1 LAHIYNY
8 AVKIFKG
15 TQNFLISRL
24 ENHGINLS
32 RDTATTGLTRKQDV
46 IDLLK
51 RLRPQ
56 DNGHSLIR
64 VGGPGD
70 GGYLIPDDL
79 LGISELFSPGSNRL
93 SNFEKEVA
101 ERWQIRSYICDSI
114 EEKPDD
120 LSDFQDFTPAWVGP
134 YTDGEKLISLAQWVE
149 EKSQSHG
156 DLMLQMD
163 IEGAEFQTLLPV
175 STDLMKRFRIIVI
188 ELHFLEALKNRW
200 AFEQI
205 YFPFFEK
212 ILTNFDV
219 VHAHPNNCCGTWNFG
234 DVEFPRLIE
243 LTLHRK
249 DRSKLLIPKI
259 SSRHQLDQPCVP
271 KNPDLSL
278 EFDES
283 GNRFKVVRN

>member
-1 LAHIYNY
+1 
-8 AVKIFKG
+8 VKIFKSA
-15 TQNFLISRL
+15 QKFLISWL

-32 RDTATTGLTRKQDV
+32 RDTSTTGLTRKQDV
-46 IDLLK
+46 IDLLT

-79 LGISELFSPGSNRL
+79 LGITELFSPGSNKL

-101 ERWQIRSYICDSI
+101 ERWQIKSFICDSI
-114 EEKPDD
+114 EEQPDD
-120 LSDFQDFTPAWVGP
+120 LSEFQDFTSAWVGP
-134 YTDGEKLISLAQWVE
+134 FTDGEKLISLAQWVE
-149 EKSQSHG
+149 EKSNSNG

-163 IEGAEFQTLLPV
+163 IEGAEFQTLLAP
-175 STDLMKRFRIIVI
+175 STELMRRFRIIVV

-205 YFPFFEK
+205 YSPFFEK
-212 ILTNFDV
+212 ILTDFDV
-219 VHAHPNNCCGTWNFG
+219 VHVHPNNCCGTWNFG
-234 DVEFPRLIE
+234 DIEFPRLIE

-249 DRSKLLIPKI
+249 DRGKYLIPKK
-259 SSRHQLDQPCVP
+259 SSRNELDQPCVP
-271 KNPDLSL
+271 MNPDLSL

-283 GNRFKVVRN
+283 GNRFKVIRN

>member
-1 LAHIYNY
+1 M
-8 AVKIFKG
+8 KIFKSA
-15 TQNFLISRL
+15 QKFLISWL

-32 RDTATTGLTRKQDV
+32 RDTSTTGLTRKQDV
-46 IDLLK
+46 IDLLT

-79 LGISELFSPGSNRL
+79 LGITELFSPGSNKL

-101 ERWQIRSYICDSI
+101 ERWQIKSFICDSI
-114 EEKPDD
+114 EEQPDD
-120 LSDFQDFTPAWVGP
+120 LSEFQDFTTAWVGP
-134 YTDGEKLISLAQWVE
+134 FTDGEKLISLAQWVE
-149 EKSQSHG
+149 AKSNSNG

-163 IEGAEFQTLLPV
+163 IEGAEFQTLLAP
-175 STDLMKRFRIIVI
+175 STELMRRFRIIVV

-205 YFPFFEK
+205 YSPFFEK
-212 ILTNFDV
+212 ILTDFDV
-219 VHAHPNNCCGTWNFG
+219 VHVHPNNCCGTWNFG
-234 DVEFPRLIE
+234 DIEFPRLIE
-243 LTLHRK
+243 LSLHRK
-249 DRSKLLIPKI
+249 DRGKYLIPKK
-259 SSRHQLDQPCVP
+259 SSRNELDQPCVP
-271 KNPDLSL
+271 MNPDLSL

-283 GNRFKVVRN
+283 GNRFKVIRN

>member
-1 LAHIYNY
+1 V
-8 AVKIFKG
+8 VKIFKG
-15 TQNFLISRL
+15 IQKFLISKL
-24 ENHGINLS
+24 ESHGINL
-32 RDTATTGLTRKQDV
+32 AFQAETTGLTPKQDV
-46 IDLLK
+46 IDLLT

-56 DNGHSLIR
+56 ENGYSLIR
-64 VGGPGD
+64 VGGVGD

-79 LGISELFSPGSNRL
+79 LGITELFSPGSNRL
-93 SNFEKEVA
+93 SNFEREVA
-101 ERWQIRSYICDSI
+101 ERWQIKSFICDSI

-120 LSDFQDFTPAWVGP
+120 LSDFQDFISAWVGP
-134 YTDGEKLISLAQWVE
+134 YNDGEKLISLAQWVE

-175 STDLMKRFRIIVI
+175 SIDLMKRFRIIVI

-219 VHAHPNNCCGTWNFG
+219 VHAHPNNCCGIWNYG
-234 DVEFPRLIE
+234 DIEYPRLIE

-249 DRSKLLIPKI
+249 DRGKHLIPRK
-259 SSRHQLDQPCVP
+259 SSKHELDEPSVALS
-271 KNPDLSL
+271 PDLSL
-278 EFDES
+278 EFNDS
-283 GNRFKVVRN
+283 GNQIKVVWG

>member
-1 LAHIYNY
+1 M
-8 AVKIFKG
+8 FKG
-15 TQNFLISRL
+15 AQKFLVSKIES
-24 ENHGINLS
+24 HGINL
-32 RDTATTGLTRKQDV
+32 AFHAETTGLTPKQDV

-51 RLRPQ
+51 CLRPQ

-79 LGISELFSPGSNRL
+79 SGIAEMFSPGSNKL

-114 EEKPDD
+114 DEKPED

-134 YTDGEKLISLAQWVE
+134 YTDGEKLISLAEWVE

-175 STDLMKRFRIIVI
+175 PMDLMKRFRIIVI

-200 AFEQI
+200 AFKQI
-205 YFPFFEK
+205 YSPFFNK
-212 ILTNFDV
+212 LLSNFDI
-219 VHAHPNNCCGTWNFG
+219 VHAHPNNCCGVWNYG
-234 DVEFPRLIE
+234 DVEYPRLIE

-249 DRSKLLIPKI
+249 DRGRNLTPKRSSKNE
-259 SSRHQLDQPCVP
+259 LDYPSFAL
-271 KNPDLSL
+271 NRDLSL
-278 EFDES
+278 EFQET
-283 GNRFKVVRN
+283 GNGFKVVWDSTSNG

>member
-1 LAHIYNY
+1 
-8 AVKIFKG
+8 VKIPKRI
-15 TQNFLISRL
+15 QSFLISTL
-24 ENHGINLS
+24 ESHGINL
-32 RDTATTGLTRKQDV
+32 AFHAETTGLTPKQDV
-46 IDLLK
+46 IDLLT

-70 GGYLIPDDL
+70 GGYLIPVDL
-79 LGISELFSPGSNRL
+79 LGVTELFSPGSNRL
-93 SNFEKEVA
+93 SNFEKDVA
-101 ERWQIRSYICDSI
+101 ERWQIKSYICDSI

-120 LSDFQDFTPAWVGP
+120 LSDLQDFTSAWVGP

-149 EKSQSHG
+149 EKSESHG

-175 STDLMKRFRIIVI
+175 SIDLLKRFRIIVI

-200 AFEQI
+200 AFKQI
-205 YFPFFEK
+205 YSPFFDK

-219 VHAHPNNCCGTWNFG
+219 IHAHPNNCCGIWNYG
-234 DVEFPRLIE
+234 DIEYPRIIE

-249 DRSKLLIPKI
+249 DRGKHLIPRK
-259 SSRHQLDQPCVP
+259 SSKHQLDEPCVP
-271 KNPDLSL
+271 LNSDLSL
-278 EFDES
+278 EFNDLDTQI
-283 GNRFKVVRN
+283 KVVWG

>member
-1 LAHIYNY
+1 M
-8 AVKIFKG
+8 IFKSA
-15 TQNFLISRL
+15 QKFLISRL

-32 RDTATTGLTRKQDV
+32 RDTSTTGLTRKQDV
-46 IDLLK
+46 IDLLT

-79 LGISELFSPGSNRL
+79 LGITELFSPGSNKL

-101 ERWQIRSYICDSI
+101 ERWQIKSFICDSI

-120 LSDFQDFTPAWVGP
+120 LSEFQDFTTAWVGP
-134 YTDGEKLISLAQWVE
+134 FTDGEKLISLAQCVE
-149 EKSQSHG
+149 EKCNSHG

-163 IEGAEFQTLLPV
+163 IEGAEFQTLMAP
-175 STDLMKRFRIIVI
+175 STELMRRFRIIVV
-188 ELHFLEALKNRW
+188 ELHFVEALKNRW

-205 YFPFFEK
+205 YSPFFEK
-212 ILTNFDV
+212 ILTDFDV

-234 DVEFPRLIE
+234 DIEFPRLIK

-249 DRSKLLIPKI
+249 DRGKHLIPKK
-259 SSRHQLDQPCVP
+259 SSRDELDQPCVP
-271 KNPDLSL
+271 MNPDLSL
-278 EFDES
+278 EFDDS

>member
-1 LAHIYNY
+1 M
-8 AVKIFKG
+8 KIFKSA
-15 TQNFLISRL
+15 QKFLISRL

-32 RDTATTGLTRKQDV
+32 RDTSTTGLTRKQDV
-46 IDLLK
+46 IDLLT

-64 VGGPGD
+64 VGGPCD

-79 LGISELFSPGSNRL
+79 LGITELFSPGSNKL

-101 ERWQIRSYICDSI
+101 ERWQIKSFICDSI
-114 EEKPDD
+114 EEQPDD
-120 LSDFQDFTPAWVGP
+120 LSEFQDFTTAWVGP
-134 YTDGEKLISLAQWVE
+134 FTDGEKLISLAQWVE
-149 EKSQSHG
+149 EKSNSHG

-163 IEGAEFQTLLPV
+163 IEGAEFQTLLAP
-175 STDLMKRFRIIVI
+175 STELMRRFRIIVV

-205 YFPFFEK
+205 YSPFFEK
-212 ILTNFDV
+212 ILTDFDV
-219 VHAHPNNCCGTWNFG
+219 VHVHPNNCCGTWNFG
-234 DVEFPRLIE
+234 DIEFPRLIE

-249 DRSKLLIPKI
+249 DRGKYLIPKK
-259 SSRHQLDQPCVP
+259 SSRNELDQPCVP
-271 KNPDLSL
+271 MNPDLSL

-283 GNRFKVVRN
+283 GNRFKVIRN

>member
-1 LAHIYNY
+1 V
-8 AVKIFKG
+8 VKTFKDC
-15 TQNFLISRL
+15 QKFLISKL

-32 RDTATTGLTRKQDV
+32 RDTATTGLTSKQDV
-46 IDLLK
+46 VALLA

-79 LGISELFSPGSNRL
+79 RDITELFSPGSNKL
-93 SNFEKEVA
+93 SNFEKELA
-101 ERWQIRSYICDSI
+101 EHWEIKSYICDSI

-120 LSDFQDFTPAWVGP
+120 LSSFQDFTPAWVGP
-134 YTDGEKLISLAQWVE
+134 YTDGDKLISLTQWIE
-149 EKSQSHG
+149 EKSQSSG

-163 IEGAEFQTLLPV
+163 IEGAEFQTLMSV
-175 STDLMKRFRIIVI
+175 STKLIKRFRIIVI

-205 YFPFFEK
+205 YSPFFNK
-212 ILTNFDV
+212 LLGNFDV
-219 VHAHPNNCCGTWNFG
+219 IHVHPNNCCGVWTFG
-234 DVEFPRLIE
+234 DIEYPRLVE

-249 DRSKLLIPKI
+249 DRSKYLSPRK
-259 SSRHQLDQPCVP
+259 SSRNELDQPCVSS
-271 KNPDLSL
+271 NPDLSI
-278 EFDES
+278 EFQGK
-283 GNRFKVVRN
+283 GNRIKIVWD

>member
-1 LAHIYNY
+1 M
-8 AVKIFKG
+8 KIFKG
-15 TQNFLISRL
+15 IQKSLISKV
-24 ENHGINLS
+24 ESHGINLS
-32 RDTATTGLTRKQDV
+32 RDAATTGLTAKRDV
-46 IDLLK
+46 IDLLT

-64 VGGPGD
+64 VGGAGD

-79 LGISELFSPGSNRL
+79 SGITELFSPGSNRL

-101 ERWQIRSYICDSI
+101 ERWRIKSYICDSI

-175 STDLMKRFRIIVI
+175 SIDLMKRFRIIVI

-200 AFEQI
+200 AFEHI

-212 ILTNFDV
+212 ILVNFDV
-219 VHAHPNNCCGTWNFG
+219 VHLHPNNCCGTWKFG
-234 DVEFPRLIE
+234 DIEFPRLIE

-249 DRSKLLIPKI
+249 DRRRLLTPKI
-259 SSRHQLDQPCVP
+259 NSRHELDQPSVP
-271 KNPDLSL
+271 MNLDLSL
-278 EFDES
+278 EFDDSE
-283 GNRFKVVRN
+283 NRFKVVRN

>member
-1 LAHIYNY
+1 MSKSA
-8 AVKIFKG
+8 KK
-15 TQNFLISRL
+15 FLSSKL

-32 RDTATTGLTRKQDV
+32 RDAATTGLTPKQDV
-46 IDLLK
+46 IELLA

-79 LGISELFSPGSNRL
+79 LGITELFSPGSNRL

-101 ERWQIRSYICDSI
+101 ERWEIKSYICDSI

-120 LSDFQDFTPAWVGP
+120 LSTFQDFTPAWVGP
-134 YTDGEKLISLAQWVE
+134 YTDENKFISLAQWIE
-149 EKSQSHG
+149 EKSQSSG

-163 IEGAEFQTLLPV
+163 IEGAEFQTLMAV
-175 STDLMKRFRIIVI
+175 STELMKRFRIIVI

-205 YFPFFEK
+205 YSPFFNK
-212 ILTNFDV
+212 LLSSFDV
-219 VHAHPNNCCGTWNFG
+219 IHAHPNNCCGVWSYG
-234 DVEFPRLIE
+234 ELEYPRLLE
-243 LTLHRK
+243 LTLHRN
-249 DRSKLLIPKI
+249 DRGKYLTPKR
-259 SSRHQLDQPCVP
+259 SSRNQLDQPCVP
-271 KNPDLSL
+271 SNRDLSL
-278 EFDES
+278 EFQQT
-283 GNRFKVVRN
+283 GNGFEVVWDSTPNG

>member
-1 LAHIYNY
+1 M
-8 AVKIFKG
+8 KIFKG
-15 TQNFLISRL
+15 AQKFLISKL
-24 ENHGINLS
+24 ESHGINLAFHA
-32 RDTATTGLTRKQDV
+32 ATTGLTPKQDV

-56 DNGHSLIR
+56 DNGYSLIR

-79 LGISELFSPGSNRL
+79 MGITELFSPGSNRL

-120 LSDFQDFTPAWVGP
+120 LSDFQEFTPAWVGP

-149 EKSQSHG
+149 EKSQSRG
-156 DLMLQMD
+156 DLILQMD

-175 STDLMKRFRIIVI
+175 SIDLMKRFRIIVI
-188 ELHFLEALKNRW
+188 ELHFLEALKNHW

-205 YFPFFEK
+205 YSPFFGK
-212 ILTNFDV
+212 ILTHFDV
-219 VHAHPNNCCGTWNFG
+219 VHLHPNNCCGTWTYG
-234 DVEFPRLIE
+234 DFEFPRIIE
-243 LTLHRK
+243 LTLHRN
-249 DRSKLLIPKI
+249 DRSKLLHPRPTSK
-259 SSRHQLDQPCVP
+259 HELDTPSVES
-271 KNPDLSL
+271 NPDLSL
-278 EFDES
+278 VFLEKDGRISVKRTEL
-283 GNRFKVVRN
+283 KK

>member
-1 LAHIYNY
+1 
-8 AVKIFKG
+8 VKIFKSA
-15 TQNFLISRL
+15 QKFLISRL

-32 RDTATTGLTRKQDV
+32 RDTSTTGLTRKQDV
-46 IDLLK
+46 IDLLT

-64 VGGPGD
+64 VGGPCD

-79 LGISELFSPGSNRL
+79 LGITELFSPGSNKL

-101 ERWQIRSYICDSI
+101 ERWQIKSFICDSI
-114 EEKPDD
+114 EEQPDD
-120 LSDFQDFTPAWVGP
+120 LSEFQDFTTAWVGP
-134 YTDGEKLISLAQWVE
+134 FTDGEKLISLAQWVE
-149 EKSQSHG
+149 EKSNSHG

-163 IEGAEFQTLLPV
+163 IEGAEFQTLLAP
-175 STDLMKRFRIIVI
+175 STELMRRFRIIVV

-205 YFPFFEK
+205 YSPFFEK
-212 ILTNFDV
+212 ILTDFDV
-219 VHAHPNNCCGTWNFG
+219 VHVHPNNCCGTWNFG
-234 DVEFPRLIE
+234 DIEFPRLIE

-249 DRSKLLIPKI
+249 DRGKYLIPKK
-259 SSRHQLDQPCVP
+259 SSRNELDQPCVP
-271 KNPDLSL
+271 MNPDLSL

-283 GNRFKVVRN
+283 GNRFKVIRN

>member
-1 LAHIYNY
+1 M
-8 AVKIFKG
+8 
-15 TQNFLISRL
+15 ISWL

-32 RDTATTGLTRKQDV
+32 RDTSTTGLTRKQDV
-46 IDLLK
+46 IDLLT

-79 LGISELFSPGSNRL
+79 LGITELFSPGSNKL

-101 ERWQIRSYICDSI
+101 ERWQIKSFICDSI
-114 EEKPDD
+114 EEQPDD
-120 LSDFQDFTPAWVGP
+120 LSEFQDFTSAWVGP
-134 YTDGEKLISLAQWVE
+134 FTDGEKLISLAQWVE
-149 EKSQSHG
+149 EKSNSNG

-163 IEGAEFQTLLPV
+163 IEGAEFQTLLAP
-175 STDLMKRFRIIVI
+175 STELMRRFRIIVV

-205 YFPFFEK
+205 YSPFFEK
-212 ILTNFDV
+212 ILTDFDV
-219 VHAHPNNCCGTWNFG
+219 VHVHPNNCCGTWNFG
-234 DVEFPRLIE
+234 DIEFPRLIE

-249 DRSKLLIPKI
+249 DRGKYLIPKN
-259 SSRHQLDQPCVP
+259 SSRNELDQPCVP
-271 KNPDLSL
+271 MNPDLSL

-283 GNRFKVVRN
+283 GNRFKVIRN